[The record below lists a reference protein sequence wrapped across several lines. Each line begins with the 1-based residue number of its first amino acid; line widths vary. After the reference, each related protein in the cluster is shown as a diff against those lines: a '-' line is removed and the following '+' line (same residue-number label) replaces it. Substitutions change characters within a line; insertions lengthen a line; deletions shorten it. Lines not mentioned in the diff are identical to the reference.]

1 MVRRSHRRPLV
12 AFVAGIGRDIGSKRR
27 ETDTEPR
34 VRVEKENFTS
44 GRESEKMAR
53 AAREELVSLKR
64 GEKEEEE
71 EIIDSFIFV
80 CVCVCVSVF
89 VRVDLNC

>member
-1 MVRRSHRRPLV
+1 
-12 AFVAGIGRDIGSKRR
+12 
-27 ETDTEPR
+27 
-34 VRVEKENFTS
+34 
-44 GRESEKMAR
+44 MAR
-53 AAREELVSLKR
+53 AAREELVSLKKR
-64 GEKEEEE
+64 DGKEEEE

>member
-1 MVRRSHRRPLV
+1 
-12 AFVAGIGRDIGSKRR
+12 
-27 ETDTEPR
+27 
-34 VRVEKENFTS
+34 
-44 GRESEKMAR
+44 MAR
-53 AAREELVSLKR
+53 AAREELVSLKKR
-64 GEKEEEE
+64 GEKEEDE